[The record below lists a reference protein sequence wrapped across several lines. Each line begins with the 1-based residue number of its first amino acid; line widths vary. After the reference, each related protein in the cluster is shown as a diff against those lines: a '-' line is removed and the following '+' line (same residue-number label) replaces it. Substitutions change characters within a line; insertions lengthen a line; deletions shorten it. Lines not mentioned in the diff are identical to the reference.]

1 MGIAEKRGGSTVFS
15 TLINRNVRVCGHR
28 TSMRLE
34 ASMWE
39 ALDEIGE
46 REGKTLH
53 ELCSTIDEY
62 RDESSLTAAIRVFIL
77 SYFRSAA
84 TDIGHIRSGHG
95 MRDAN
100 GRGRERNRLF
110 EDSGDDSGGGSGL
123 REGAVAPSYSPE

>member
-1 MGIAEKRGGSTVFS
+1 MGTAERGDGS
-15 TLINRNVRVCGHR
+15 VCGHR

-100 GRGRERNRLF
+100 GRGQEPRRRRL
-110 EDSGDDSGGGSGL
+110 SGEPGEGSGGNSDRGPGL
-123 REGAVAPSYSPE
+123 REAAIPPYRNRASVS